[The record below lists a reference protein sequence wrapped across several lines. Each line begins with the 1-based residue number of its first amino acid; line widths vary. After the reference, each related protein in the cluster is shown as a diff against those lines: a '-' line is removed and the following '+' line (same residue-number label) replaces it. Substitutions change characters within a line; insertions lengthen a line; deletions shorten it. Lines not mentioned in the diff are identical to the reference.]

1 MARKAKTKNPLDRF
15 KTEDLGQ
22 IVAAI
27 LKVLNRAEDGKPLKL
42 TSRKHIQLLF
52 LACEILNESLA
63 RERKEELK
71 AHRTKQRQTAGRQ
84 SKGIF

>member
-1 MARKAKTKNPLDRF
+1 MARRAKTKNPLDRF
-15 KTEDLGQ
+15 KTEDLQQ
-22 IVAAI
+22 IVDAL
-27 LKVLNRAEDGKPLKL
+27 LKVMNRADDGKPLKL
-42 TSRKHIQLLF
+42 TSRKHVQLLF

-71 AHRTKQRQTAGRQ
+71 AARKTRKHQ

>member
-1 MARKAKTKNPLDRF
+1 MASKARSKNPLDRF

-27 LKVLNRAEDGKPLKL
+27 LTTLNRAEDGKPLKL
-42 TSRKHIQLLF
+42 TSRKQCLTLF
-52 LACEILNESLA
+52 LACEVLTELLA

-71 AHRTKQRQTAGRQ
+71 ARRTKKRQTAGRP